1 MGEIIAILKKAF
13 FSSII
18 ITVLLAIIMYL
29 RGYPAE
35 ISFVIKYISPQDSA
49 RLLTRACIYLKI
61 NKLKL

>member
-18 ITVLLAIIMYL
+18 ITVLLSIIMYL

-49 RLLTRACIYLKI
+49 RLLTTDVLNLRKR
-61 NKLKL
+61 